1 MNFSITAIIPARGG
15 SKGIPRKNLQLVGGT
30 TLIERSIL
38 LAQKS
43 GIFEEIIVSTDSTE
57 IATVAERRGG
67 VVHHRDPKTATDNAR
82 SEDALQDAIADLEPS
97 TSHIGFL
104 ECTSPFIDP
113 EDLVKAWQQ
122 LLESGSDCLFSA
134 SHSHELHWNQ
144 TPAGVTP
151 LGHNPMNQ
159 TSRQLRAPTLVETGA
174 FYLFS
179 SAGFKIHKNR
189 FFGNIEA
196 YLVPRAH
203 ALEIDYPED
212 LLIANSL
219 AREIDRYIF

>member
-1 MNFSITAIIPARGG
+1 MSLSITAIIPARGG
-15 SKGIPRKNLQLVGGT
+15 SKGIPRKNLQLVGGK

-57 IATVAERRGG
+57 IAAVAERCGAT
-67 VVHHRDPKTATDNAR
+67 VHHREPKTATDNAR
-82 SEDALQDAIADLEPS
+82 SEDALHNAIADLQPS

-113 EDLVKAWQQ
+113 EDLIKAWHQ
-122 LLESGSDCLFSA
+122 LLKSDSDCLFSA

-144 TPAGVTP
+144 TPTGVTP
-151 LGHNPMNQ
+151 LGHDPMNQ
-159 TSRQLRAPTLVETGA
+159 TTRQLRAPTMVETGA

-179 SAGFKIHKNR
+179 SSGFKIHKNR

-212 LLIANSL
+212 LLIANVL
-219 AREIDRYIF
+219 AQEIDRTIF